1 MAGAVAAQQEH
12 RPLVSVGR
20 RTAPVLPK
28 KPIPPRIEV
37 VAPARGGG
45 FFRVPLVL
53 RWSSGLATSY
63 RITRTTALS
72 TRACCA
78 LAFLI
83 ALAGAGLRL
92 AMPVTPPDAA
102 YHAVVEAYPSKPLP

>member
-1 MAGAVAAQQEH
+1 M
-12 RPLVSVGR
+12 
-20 RTAPVLPK
+20 
-28 KPIPPRIEV
+28 
-37 VAPARGGG
+37 
-45 FFRVPLVL
+45 
-53 RWSSGLATSY
+53 
-63 RITRTTALS
+63 S